1 MPDGRKVTKRRI
13 STWVGNTVCTHA
25 SCRMQSGECG
35 KKNVRT
41 GRIFTRFF
49 HHTKRSRAGAEQAR
63 RLRSQPPERA
73 RRTAGSGK
81 NGFTFPAVCGMLI
94 INVCSPRGNALYH
107 SQRKRTASHRK
118 SFAAPVCFGPQTDY
132 ILWIKTDGIAWSAF
146 SEKAETKSAYIVH
159 TNTNFG

>member
-13 STWVGNTVCTHA
+13 STWVGNTVCTLA

-73 RRTAGSGK
+73 RRTTGSGK

-94 INVCSPRGNALYH
+94 ISVCSPRGNALYH

-118 SFAAPVCFGPQTDY
+118 SFAAPVCFRAADR
-132 ILWIKTDGIAWSAF
+132 LH
-146 SEKAETKSAYIVH
+146 IVDKDRRDRMVCLFRESGNEIRVH
-159 TNTNFG
+159 RTYEY